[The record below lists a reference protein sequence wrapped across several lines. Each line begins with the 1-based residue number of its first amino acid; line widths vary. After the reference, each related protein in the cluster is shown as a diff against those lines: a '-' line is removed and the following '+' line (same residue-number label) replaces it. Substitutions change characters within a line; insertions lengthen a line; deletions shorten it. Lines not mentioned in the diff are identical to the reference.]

1 MRPWPHNRSSILNHY
16 IALWHLEYCLIYFSD
31 SFPLLPRYEERTQ
44 AHKNI
49 HSLVTSAAIN
59 PLSLP
64 FDNKFTGE
72 KKKQQKKNSKILVN
86 PWWPFLHS
94 LFTSSVSQF
103 DLCLHHPTEHH
114 RDVHEHQIANQLTYS
129 QPTFYLTFLCPA
141 TI

>member
-16 IALWHLEYCLIYFSD
+16 IALWHLEYCLITSLTPSLFFLDMKRGLRPIKIFILWLPLHLSTL
-31 SFPLLPRYEERTQ
+31 FPSLLITNSQ
-44 AHKNI
+44 
-49 HSLVTSAAIN
+49 
-59 PLSLP
+59 
-64 FDNKFTGE
+64 G
-72 KKKQQKKNSKILVN
+72 KKKKKKHSEILVN

-94 LFTSSVSQF
+94 LFTSSISQI
-103 DLCLHHPTEHH
+103 DLCLHHPTENH